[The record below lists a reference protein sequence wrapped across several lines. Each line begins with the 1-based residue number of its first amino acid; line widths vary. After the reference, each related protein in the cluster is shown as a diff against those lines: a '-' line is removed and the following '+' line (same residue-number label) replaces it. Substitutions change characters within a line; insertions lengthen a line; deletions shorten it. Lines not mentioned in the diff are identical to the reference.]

1 LPSARTIHARKGEIE
16 RQGRAFHFPM
26 SRDFKTFFL
35 RLAALGAAACSSVYA
50 VDSGPGGGSVA
61 EARPAA
67 RSPFTVE
74 LVGEDGR
81 VLETYAHR
89 GRSYVLGMSGGRYS
103 IRVKNPTARRVEA
116 VISVD
121 GLDVIDGENADFT
134 GKRGYV
140 VPAYG
145 ELVVDGFR
153 TSTTQ
158 VAAFRF
164 SSVDESY
171 AERKGKGRN
180 VGVIG
185 VAIFDEKEDPQ
196 IIVPQPT
203 PDRRFDDLGGD
214 EEAEGGFRGAP
225 ADKPTAKSEA
235 APPAESVP
243 SGGVGHAG
251 GGGKGA
257 PSAPPP
263 RTRTATR
270 DEFDRSGGEVCCG
283 PQMKRKRPG
292 LGTQFGEQ
300 RWSAVDFTRF
310 VRRSPKV
317 PLAMAELRYND
328 TDGLAALGI
337 RVRPAP
343 DEDELNRRET
353 ADPFPN
359 SHGFAAPPP

>member
-1 LPSARTIHARKGEIE
+1 
-16 RQGRAFHFPM
+16 M
-26 SRDFKTFFL
+26 SRDFKTFFV

-50 VDSGPGGGSVA
+50 VDSGSSGGAVA

-67 RSPFTVE
+67 RSPYTVE

-81 VLETYAHR
+81 VLDTYAHR
-89 GRSYVLGMSGGRYS
+89 GRSYVLGMHGGRYS

-121 GLDVIDGENADFT
+121 GLDVIDGESADFT

-145 ELVVDGFR
+145 ELLVDGFR
-153 TSTTQ
+153 TSTTE

-164 SSVDESY
+164 AAVADSY

-196 IIVPQPT
+196 IIVPQEPVT
-203 PDRRFDDLGGD
+203 DGRFDDGAD
-214 EEAEGGFRGAP
+214 AEESGGFRGG
-225 ADKPTAKSEA
+225 ADKPAAKS
-235 APPAESVP
+235 APAPTSSPA
-243 SGGVGHAG
+243 GGSVGHAG
-251 GGGKGA
+251 GGKGA
-257 PSAPPP
+257 APASEAPPPP

-270 DEFDRSGGEVCCG
+270 DEAESTGELCCKET
-283 PQMKRKRPG
+283 MKRKRPG

-317 PLAMAELRYND
+317 PVAMAELRYND
-328 TDGLAALGI
+328 AEGLSALGI
-337 RVRPAP
+337 RLHPSP
-343 DEDELNRRET
+343 DEDELYQRES

>member
-1 LPSARTIHARKGEIE
+1 
-16 RQGRAFHFPM
+16 M

-35 RLAALGAAACSSVYA
+35 RFAALGAAACSSVYA
-50 VDSGPGGGSVA
+50 VDSGTTGGAVA
-61 EARPAA
+61 EARPVA
-67 RSPFTVE
+67 RSPYTVE

-81 VLETYAHR
+81 VLDTYASR
-89 GRSYVLGMSGGRYS
+89 GRSYVLGMHGDRYA

-140 VPAYG
+140 VPAWG

-164 SSVDESY
+164 SSVDDSY

-196 IIVPQPT
+196 IIVPQP
-203 PDRRFDDLGGD
+203 DRRFDDDLGGD
-214 EEAEGGFRGAP
+214 AEESEGGFRGAP

-235 APPAESVP
+235 APPPAPAQTGP
-243 SGGVGHAG
+243 SGGSAGHG

-257 PSAPPP
+257 ESAP

-270 DEFDRSGGEVCCG
+270 DEDVSTGELCCKET
-283 PQMKRKRPG
+283 MKRKRPG

-317 PLAMAELRYND
+317 PVAMAELRYND
-328 TDGLAALGI
+328 AEGLSALGI

-343 DEDELNRRET
+343 DEDELMRRET
-353 ADPFPN
+353 ADPFPS